1 MRLPRSGKSRTLDA
15 GTASAPGGG
24 EGAENE
30 WTLRAELAAL
40 NALFEAA
47 AMGEEGE
54 AFARSVSELPGKRRF
69 SRRRDSTP
77 G

>member
-1 MRLPRSGKSRTLDA
+1 MRLPGSRKVRTLRAETDA
-15 GTASAPGGG
+15 ARGGG
-24 EGAENE
+24 GASKERR
-30 WTLRAELAAL
+30 LRAELAAL

-54 AFARSVSELPGKRRF
+54 AFARSVPELPGKRRP
-69 SRRRDSTP
+69 SLGRDSTP

>member
-1 MRLPRSGKSRTLDA
+1 MRLPGSRNGGTPHA
-15 GTASAPGGG
+15 GADSTPYGGG
-24 EGAENE
+24 ALKERR
-30 WTLRAELAAL
+30 LRAELATL

-54 AFARSVSELPGKRRF
+54 AFARSVSELPGKQRF

>member
-1 MRLPRSGKSRTLDA
+1 MRLPRSEKVRTLYAEADSNPA
-15 GTASAPGGG
+15 GGG
-24 EGAENE
+24 GAENE
-30 WTLRAELAAL
+30 RTLRAELAAL

-47 AMGEEGE
+47 AMGEGGE
-54 AFARSVSELPGKRRF
+54 TFARSITELPGNRRF